1 MRNEYIEATQL
12 AIYQQLENIGP
23 NKGILMGEIGTY
35 LPDGVS
41 EEEFEA
47 SLDAL
52 QKLFYIKI
60 DEHPNNPSFTLICRG
75 PSYPKWKSGLFAVP
89 EKEEPQT
96 TKTFKSL
103 KNHPAILVA
112 IVISGVLAW
121 VASTTES
128 IEKILSLI
136 F

>member
-1 MRNEYIEATQL
+1 MRNEYIEATKL

-23 NKGILMGEIGTY
+23 NKGILMAEVGLY

-47 SLDAL
+47 SLDTL

-60 DEHPNNPSFTLICRG
+60 DERPDNPSFTLIGRG
-75 PSYPKWKSGLFAVP
+75 PSYPKWKNEIFAPP

-96 TKTFKSL
+96 VKVIKSL
-103 KNHPAILVA
+103 KNHPVILIF

-121 VASTTES
+121 IASTTES
-128 IEKILSLI
+128 IEKILNSIL
-136 F
+136 